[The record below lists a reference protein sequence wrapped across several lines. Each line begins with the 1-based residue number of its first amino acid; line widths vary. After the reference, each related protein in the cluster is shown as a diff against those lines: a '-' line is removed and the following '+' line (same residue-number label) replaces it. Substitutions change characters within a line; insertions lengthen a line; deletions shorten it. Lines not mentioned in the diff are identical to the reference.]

1 MAVEIETTEQEM
13 VFRVSGDDYKRL
25 VEWQRSVDKKVVEQE
40 LKSGRSPRGRPL
52 EEIVLEAM
60 RTASEQDDAVPY
72 YGAIQ
77 GAYVYR
83 FVPTTMGLIVKIEN
97 TETGD
102 VLDLT
107 NYTDE

>member
-1 MAVEIETTEQEM
+1 MPVEVETTDGQM
-13 VFRVSGDDYKRL
+13 VFRISGEAHRQL
-25 VEWQRSVDKKVVEQE
+25 VEWQRSVDEKVVHQE
-40 LKSGRSPRGRPL
+40 LETGRSPRGRPL

-60 RTASEQDDAVPY
+60 RTAGKQGEAVPY

-107 NYTDE
+107 NYTNK

>member
-1 MAVEIETTEQEM
+1 MAVEIEATEHAM
-13 VFRVSGDDYKRL
+13 LFRISGENYQQL
-25 VEWQRSVDKKVVEQE
+25 VEWQHSVDKKVVEQE
-40 LKSGRSPRGRPL
+40 LESGRSPRGRPL

-60 RTASEQDDAVPY
+60 RTESDQGNAVPY

>member
-1 MAVEIETTEQEM
+1 MAVEIERSDREM
-13 VFRVSGDDYKRL
+13 TFRISGDDYEQL
-25 VEWQRSVDKKVVEQE
+25 VEWQHSVDKKVVEQE
-40 LKSGRSPRGRPL
+40 LESGRSPRGRPL

-60 RTASEQDDAVPY
+60 RTAPDQDDAVPY

-83 FVPTTMGLIVKIEN
+83 FVPTTMGLIAKIEN

-107 NYTDE
+107 NYIDG

>member
-1 MAVEIETTEQEM
+1 MPVEVETTGSELI
-13 VFRVSGDDYKRL
+13 FRISGDAHRQL
-25 VEWQRSVDKKVVEQE
+25 VEWQRSVDKKVVDQE
-40 LKSGRSPRGRPL
+40 LETGRSPRGRAL

-60 RTASEQDDAVPY
+60 RTTADQGEAVPY

-83 FVPTTMGLIVKIEN
+83 FVPTTMGLIVKVEN
-97 TETGD
+97 TESGD

-107 NYTDE
+107 DYTDK

>member
-1 MAVEIETTEQEM
+1 MPVELETTGGEM
-13 VFRVSGDDYKRL
+13 VFRISGDTYQQL
-25 VEWQRSVDKKVVEQE
+25 IEWQRSVDKKVVDQE
-40 LKSGRSPRGRPL
+40 LETGRSPRGRAL

-60 RTASEQDDAVPY
+60 RTAVDQGEAVPY

-83 FVPTTMGLIVKIEN
+83 FVPTTMGLIAKIEN
-97 TETGD
+97 TESGD

-107 NYTDE
+107 DYTDK

>member
-1 MAVEIETTEQEM
+1 MTVEIERTAREM
-13 VFRVSGDDYKRL
+13 VFRISGDEYEQL
-25 VEWQRSVDKKVVEQE
+25 VDWQHSVDKKVVEQE
-40 LKSGRSPRGRPL
+40 LESGRSPRGRPL

-60 RTASEQDDAVPY
+60 RTTSEQDDAVPY

-83 FVPTTMGLIVKIEN
+83 FVPTTMGPIVKIEN

-107 NYTDE
+107 RYTDE

>member
-1 MAVEIETTEQEM
+1 MAVEIERTEREM
-13 VFRVSGDDYKRL
+13 IFRISGDDYERL
-25 VEWQRSVDKKVVEQE
+25 VAWQHSVDKSVVEQE
-40 LKSGRSPRGRPL
+40 LESGRSPRGRPL

-60 RTASEQDDAVPY
+60 RSASDQDEAVPY

-107 NYTDE
+107 DYIDE

>member
-1 MAVEIETTEQEM
+1 MPVEVDTQEDQTI
-13 VFRVSGDDYKRL
+13 FRISGEAHRQL
-25 VEWQRSVDKKVVEQE
+25 VEWQRSVDEKVVHQE
-40 LKSGRSPRGRPL
+40 LETGRSPRGRPL

-60 RTASEQDDAVPY
+60 RKTAEEGKAVPY

-83 FVPTTMGLIVKIEN
+83 FVPTTMGLIVRVEN

-107 NYTDE
+107 NYRDD

>member
-1 MAVEIETTEQEM
+1 M
-13 VFRVSGDDYKRL
+13 
-25 VEWQRSVDKKVVEQE
+25 RS
-40 LKSGRSPRGRPL
+40 
-52 EEIVLEAM
+52 
-60 RTASEQDDAVPY
+60 ASDQDEAVPY

-107 NYTDE
+107 DYIDE

>member
-1 MAVEIETTEQEM
+1 MPVTIESREREV
-13 VFRVSGDDYKRL
+13 VFRISGEAYQQL
-25 VEWQRSVDKKVVEQE
+25 VEWQHSVDEKVVQQE
-40 LKSGRSPRGRPL
+40 LESGRSPRGRPL

-60 RTASEQDDAVPY
+60 RTGSEEGDPVPY